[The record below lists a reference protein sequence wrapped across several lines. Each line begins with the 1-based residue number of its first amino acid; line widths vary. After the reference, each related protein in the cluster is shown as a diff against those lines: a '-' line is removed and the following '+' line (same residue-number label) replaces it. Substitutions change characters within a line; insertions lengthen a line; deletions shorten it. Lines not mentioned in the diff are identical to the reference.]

1 MAGVTI
7 MLYFKNT
14 AGEVFAYESKEDR
27 ALFGSEFLIAMTDS
41 EAITHLNATSP
52 PPPSRE
58 RIEAIRLRA
67 YADPLTGSDRLFSES
82 TRMQIMGETGY
93 EEVRTMA
100 IARFEEIQ
108 AQYPWPSK

>member
-1 MAGVTI
+1 

-41 EAITHLNATSP
+41 EAIAHLNATSP
-52 PPPSRE
+52 PPSRE
-58 RIEAIRLRA
+58 RMEAMRLRA
-67 YADPLTGSDRLFSES
+67 YANPLTGSDRLFSES
-82 TRMQIMGETGY
+82 KRMQIMGEEGH
-93 EEVRTMA
+93 EDVLARA

-108 AQYPWPSK
+108 AQYPWKAI

>member
-1 MAGVTI
+1 
-7 MLYFKNT
+7 MLYFKSPT
-14 AGEVFAYESKEDR
+14 GEVFAYESKEDR
-27 ALFGSEFLIAMTDS
+27 ALFGSESLIAMTDS
-41 EAITHLNATSP
+41 EVIAHLNATS

-82 TRMQIMGETGY
+82 MRMQIMGEEGY
-93 EEVRTMA
+93 EDVRARA

-108 AQYPWPSK
+108 AQHPWKAI

>member
-1 MAGVTI
+1 
-7 MLYFKNT
+7 MLYFKSPT
-14 AGEVFAYESKEDR
+14 GEVFAYESKEDR
-27 ALFGSEFLIAMTDS
+27 ALFGSESLIAMTDS
-41 EAITHLNATSP
+41 EAIAHLNATS

-82 TRMQIMGETGY
+82 MRMQIMGEEGH
-93 EEVRTMA
+93 EDVRARA

-108 AQYPWPSK
+108 AQYPWKAI

>member
-1 MAGVTI
+1 

-41 EAITHLNATSP
+41 EATAHLNATSP

-58 RIEAIRLRA
+58 RMEAMRLRA
-67 YADPLTGSDRLFSES
+67 YANPLTGSDRLFSES
-82 TRMQIMGETGY
+82 KRMQIMGEEGH
-93 EEVRTMA
+93 EDVLARA

-108 AQYPWPSK
+108 AQYPWKAI

>member
-1 MAGVTI
+1 

-41 EAITHLNATSP
+41 EAIAHLNATSP

-58 RIEAIRLRA
+58 RMEAMRLRA
-67 YADPLTGSDRLFSES
+67 YANPLTGSDRLFSES
-82 TRMQIMGETGY
+82 KRMQIMGEEGH
-93 EEVRTMA
+93 EDVLARA

-108 AQYPWPSK
+108 AQYPWKAI